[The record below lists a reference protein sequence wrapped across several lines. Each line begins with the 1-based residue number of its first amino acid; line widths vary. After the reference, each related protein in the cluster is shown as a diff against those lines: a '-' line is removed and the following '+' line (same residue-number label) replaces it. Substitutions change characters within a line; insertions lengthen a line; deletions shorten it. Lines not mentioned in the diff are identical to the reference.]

1 MKRIAGITFFASC
14 CFMVL
19 TLFYLLFEDTRK
31 NYEDYIV
38 GALAFI
44 FSASAIYYL
53 VVTKFGSTKLSA
65 IDSIDLE
72 NEIIKKQIEKREL
85 LARLEVLEK
94 NG

>member
-1 MKRIAGITFFASC
+1 MKRIASITFFASC

-38 GALAFI
+38 GVLAFI
-44 FSASAIYYL
+44 FSASAIYYV
-53 VVTKFGSTKLSA
+53 VVTKFGSAKRSA
-65 IDSIDLE
+65 LDNIELE
-72 NEIIKKQIEKREL
+72 NEIIKKQIEKRKL
-85 LARLEVLEK
+85 LARLEALEK